1 MKTLKIVAGGVAATA
16 FAGAGLF
23 LGAGP
28 AGAVPD
34 VVDRPYSDAKVLI
47 QRDGGTPVVATRTG
61 DGLDESECLVTNAW
75 DAPYQRIVRG
85 GMTANSEVLVA
96 LNCNG
101 VVAGPGASGNSVASP
116 AGRQAKTEA
125 EEKAAAEEEQE
136 LAEAATPNE

>member
-1 MKTLKIVAGGVAATA
+1 MKTLRIVAGGVVATVV
-16 FAGAGLF
+16 AGTGLW

-34 VVDRPYSDAKVLI
+34 VVDRTYSDARAMI
-47 QRDGGTPVVATRTG
+47 QQAGGSAVVATRTG
-61 DGLDESECLVTNAW
+61 GGLDESKCLVTNPW

-85 GMTANSEVLVA
+85 GMTTNDEVLVA

-101 VVAGPGASGNSVASP
+101 VLAGPGASGNSAAST
-116 AGRQAKTEA
+116 AGRRAKSEA
-125 EEKAAAEEEQE
+125 EEKAEEQEEQE